1 MINLKLDADVI
12 ADVETTGGGGNKRVW
27 DAGVYD
33 VIVEM
38 ATVEESKGGAT
49 SVNVTLKNSDKE
61 SKLFPLRDTFWIT
74 SGTAKG
80 ANPYYVDKAGKKHPL
95 PGYTVANRMCIA
107 MTGNPL
113 NEVIPTGEKKT
124 INAYS
129 WEAKKEVPTE
139 KFVLTDLI
147 GKPVKIALVTNL
159 ENKRAKN
166 IASGVYEAT
175 AETIEKNEVR
185 YFANIV
191 TGLSVDEMAAGTT
204 EPTFMAEWASKNTTM
219 QQIVDGVT
227 TTVPRVNDKTTF
239 KGTAPAASGT
249 ETAKT
254 SIFS

>member
-1 MINLKLDADVI
+1 MVNLKLDADVI
-12 ADVETTGGGGNKRVW
+12 ADVETTGGGGNQRIW

-49 SVNVTLKNSDKE
+49 SVNVTLKNTNKDA
-61 SKLFPLRDTFWIT
+61 KLFPIRNTFWIT

-80 ANPYYVDKAGKKHPL
+80 ANPFYVDKAGKKHPL

-129 WEAKKEVPTE
+129 YEAKKEVPTE

-147 GKPVKIALVTNL
+147 GKPVKIALVTNK
-159 ENKRAKN
+159 ENKRKR
-166 IASGVYEAT
+166 SDDGTYHAT
-175 AETIEKNEVR
+175 AETFDLNEVR
-185 YFANIV
+185 YFANIE
-191 TGLSVDEMAAGTT
+191 TGLSVGEMAAGAT
-204 EPTFMAEWASKNTTM
+204 EPSFMAEWASKNSTM
-219 QQIVDGVT
+219 QQTVDGVT
-227 TTVPRVNDKTTF
+227 STVPRVNDKTTF
-239 KGTAPAASGT
+239 KGTATATPAT